1 MSQTAKLP
9 EQTAPTIVT
18 QTMMKALRGKLQR
31 VLKVLRPWRKA
42 PEQKER
48 KRREKR
54 MGEKKAKKIRRKVSL
69 PGYLGTGGALLGA
82 CSGRKPA
89 EGRVVAERWLAGTFL
104 MGLGIC

>member
-1 MSQTAKLP
+1 
-9 EQTAPTIVT
+9 
-18 QTMMKALRGKLQR
+18 
-31 VLKVLRPWRKA
+31 
-42 PEQKER
+42 
-48 KRREKR
+48 